1 MDQLS
6 LDNIGNALEQLT
18 WISILDIL
26 LVTAVI
32 YGGFLLI
39 RGTRAVQVLRA
50 YVVVAI
56 IILLLSSITGLF
68 AFRWMVNVI
77 FPIMLL
83 SIGAVGSFLQIFSN
97 LVGHKAEEAKHK
109 VEG

>member
-1 MDQLS
+1 MDQLT
-6 LDNIGNALEQLT
+6 LDSIGNALDQLT

-39 RGTRAVQVLRA
+39 RGTRAVQVLRG
-50 YVVVAI
+50 YVVIAI
-56 IILLLSSITGLF
+56 IILLLSSIPQF
-68 AFRWMVNVI
+68 AAFRWMVNVI

-83 SIGAVGSFLQIFSN
+83 SIPVIFQPE
-97 LVGHKAEEAKHK
+97 LRRALE
-109 VEG
+109 